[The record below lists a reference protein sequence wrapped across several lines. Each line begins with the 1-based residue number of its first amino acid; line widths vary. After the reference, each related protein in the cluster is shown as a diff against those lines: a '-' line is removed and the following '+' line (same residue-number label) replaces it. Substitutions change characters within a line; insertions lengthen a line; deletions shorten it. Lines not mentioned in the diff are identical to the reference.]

1 MAAIIWQETS
11 AGINCGTGKHA
22 AGQYQNLVTTV
33 KSRMAQNG
41 IQKSRAQITKELQ
54 NPNVSAHWPRIIE
67 VAEFTVGRDP
77 LRGISQDTV
86 KWHQNDP
93 IRNAALE
100 KWYLENGTA
109 SSFGYQLARVAAI
122 FAGYK
127 AEALFIQGKDFD
139 MGLVSSESPT
149 MATEFQVASQIP
161 YYHTH
166 CLRDVEAL
174 LHGLGTGFKK
184 LKRVK
189 QHTAASDCSDNLHC
203 VFHALDFIYYNR

>member
-1 MAAIIWQETS
+1 MERSVFEKAKAGRVVTIATLDMETLGLGVNS
-11 AGINCGTGKHA
+11 QVTSIGYGIGLWAPGNTDK
-22 AGQYQNLVTTV
+22 
-33 KSRMAQNG
+33 
-41 IQKSRAQITKELQ
+41 
-54 NPNVSAHWPRIIE
+54 PRVVE

-77 LRGISQDTV
+77 MRDISQDTV
-86 KWHQNDP
+86 KWHERDP

-109 SSFGYQLARVAAI
+109 PSFGYQLARVAAI

-139 MGLVSSESPT
+139 MGLISSASPT
-149 MATEFQVASQIP
+149 MVTEFQAASQIP

-174 LHGLGTGFKK
+174 LQGLGMGFKK
-184 LKRVK
+184 LKRIK
-189 QHTAASDCSDNLHC
+189 QHTAASDCTDNLHC
-203 VFHALDFIYYNR
+203 AFHALDFIYYNR

>member
-1 MAAIIWQETS
+1 MERSVFEKARAGRVVTIATLDMETLGLGVNS
-11 AGINCGTGKHA
+11 QVTSIGYGIGVWAPGNTDK
-22 AGQYQNLVTTV
+22 
-33 KSRMAQNG
+33 
-41 IQKSRAQITKELQ
+41 
-54 NPNVSAHWPRIIE
+54 PRVVD

-77 LRGISQDTV
+77 MRAISQATV
-86 KWHQNDP
+86 KWLQKEP
-93 IRNAALE
+93 IRKAALE

-139 MGLVSSESPT
+139 MGLISSVSPDR
-149 MATEFQVASQIP
+149 ATEFQAASQIP

-174 LHGLGTGFKK
+174 LQGLGTGFKK
-184 LKRVK
+184 LKRAK
-189 QHTAASDCSDNLHC
+189 QHTAASDCTDNLHC
-203 VFHALDFIYYNR
+203 AFHALDFIYYNR